1 MIELLLINCGVCGCV
16 VLLLNF
22 MHSLICRRFVNK
34 FKAQTFKDYVLSFKN
49 IYHAPIVMQVLK
61 VLLEVIFAFSFSIAI
76 SFMALLLAIN
86 STSFILLS
94 AFGVV
99 IFFIISFI
107 KFKVLKEP
115 LIWTDFALVHE
126 MFMCPGFYFK
136 YVPKVY
142 YLLACF
148 FLAAFVGLSLLFD
161 IYMVDITF
169 EVRIFAL
176 FGFAVSLGIFSGILF
191 LSYKLIG
198 LNKRDTTSLWLPF
211 SYDNAIDG
219 AVYSPLV
226 VFVVTFF
233 EVTISHKKL
242 ESFLKDYQ
250 HSFYENLNKAIL
262 NPTDKVLL
270 VQAESLVDLHR
281 VIGNYDYSGGGFAA
295 LTKKTSVNLDFK
307 TADIGYFGA
316 YTMRSEFSALTGI
329 TLKDLGPF
337 SYDPYLAAK
346 KYKMP
351 SIAQV
356 FKNLGY
362 QTICIHPNSKKFFAR
377 DIVMKNMGFEV
388 FFDDEGLLGK
398 ENLNNINNT
407 NSTTSIPRKKAGD
420 DDLVKKVIELLTLNN
435 RCFIFAITIDT
446 HGPYGKLQ
454 EQVSNYSKKA
464 DKALHNLITILKTIK
479 SSNEE
484 IGMLLYGDHL
494 PPIDE
499 ILNKA
504 KNIDELKPEFIATK
518 NMQISLQDK
527 ESIALADI
535 YKLLLRVKE
544 EKDKS

>member
-49 IYHAPIVMQVLK
+49 IYHAPRVMQVLK

-233 EVTISHKKL
+233 EATISHKKL
-242 ESFLKDYQ
+242 ESFLKDYLFI
-250 HSFYENLNKAIL
+250 SFKIFE
-262 NPTDKVLL
+262 
-270 VQAESLVDLHR
+270 
-281 VIGNYDYSGGGFAA
+281 
-295 LTKKTSVNLDFK
+295 
-307 TADIGYFGA
+307 
-316 YTMRSEFSALTGI
+316 
-329 TLKDLGPF
+329 
-337 SYDPYLAAK
+337 
-346 KYKMP
+346 P
-351 SIAQV
+351 SI
-356 FKNLGY
+356 
-362 QTICIHPNSKKFFAR
+362 
-377 DIVMKNMGFEV
+377 MKPLSV
-388 FFDDEGLLGK
+388 
-398 ENLNNINNT
+398 
-407 NSTTSIPRKKAGD
+407 
-420 DDLVKKVIELLTLNN
+420 
-435 RCFIFAITIDT
+435 
-446 HGPYGKLQ
+446 
-454 EQVSNYSKKA
+454 
-464 DKALHNLITILKTIK
+464 
-479 SSNEE
+479 
-484 IGMLLYGDHL
+484 
-494 PPIDE
+494 
-499 ILNKA
+499 
-504 KNIDELKPEFIATK
+504 
-518 NMQISLQDK
+518 
-527 ESIALADI
+527 
-535 YKLLLRVKE
+535 
-544 EKDKS
+544 